1 MAFAVSNLPTRLGFF
16 DSLRPYMMRLPAED
30 RARTR
35 EEIMRQLSFYTA
47 AAAAGGNGGTAAAH
61 ETDPRLR
68 GLERIHARE
77 VKRKRRLRRR
87 AVGLV

>member
-1 MAFAVSNLPTRLGFF
+1 
-16 DSLRPYMMRLPAED
+16 MMRLPAED

-47 AAAAGGNGGTAAAH
+47 AAGGNGGTAAAH
-61 ETDPRLR
+61 DTDPRLR

-77 VKRKRRLRRR
+77 VKRKRRLRR
-87 AVGLV
+87 AVGLA